1 MDQPDTQNNFAVT
14 QNWQRILAARTTG
27 LATLEGI
34 PGWVAPLLGPQ
45 SWVIAQLGQS
55 LDGRIATESGHSHY
69 INGAPALDHL
79 HRLRALC
86 DGVLVGVGTVLA
98 DNPRLNVRRVDGP
111 SPARIL
117 LDPSGRVPDDVAALA
132 DDGIRRIVIQKVAR
146 ARPAGV
152 EVLHLPGD
160 EARISPQAIVDGLAR
175 MGIGKLLVEGG
186 AITVSKFVDDGALD
200 RLHLLVAPM
209 LLGSGRP
216 GLQLPVIDKIDEA
229 LRPKTRFYSLGEGEV
244 LFDCQMRG

>member
-1 MDQPDTQNNFAVT
+1 MDHRETENNFSVT
-14 QNWQRILAARTTG
+14 KNWQRILAARASG
-27 LATLEGI
+27 LPTADDS
-34 PGWVAPLLGPQ
+34 PGWVHPLCGSAP
-45 SWVIAQLGQS
+45 WVIAQLGQS

-98 DNPRLNVRRVDGP
+98 DNPRLNVRRVEGP

-132 DDGIRRIVIQKVAR
+132 DDGIRRIVIQKVNR
-146 ARPAGV
+146 ARPAGI

-160 EARISPQAIVDGLAR
+160 ESRISAKAIVAGLAR
-175 MGIGKLLVEGG
+175 LGIGKLLVEGG
-186 AITVSKFVDDGALD
+186 AVTVSHFVEAGALD

-216 GLQLPVIDKIDEA
+216 GLQLPVIDKIDQA
-229 LRPKTRFYSLGEGEV
+229 LSPKTRFYPLGGGEV
-244 LFDCQMRG
+244 LFDCQM

>member
-1 MDQPDTQNNFAVT
+1 MDQPVIENNLAVT
-14 QNWQRILAARTTG
+14 KNWQKILAARAAG
-27 LATLEGI
+27 LDPAGGI
-34 PGWVAPLLGPQ
+34 PGWVAPLCGPAPC
-45 SWVIAQLGQS
+45 VIAQLGQS

-117 LDPSGRVPDDVAALA
+117 LDPSGRIPDDVAALA
-132 DDGIRRIVIQKVAR
+132 DDGVRRIVIQKVDR
-146 ARPAGV
+146 VRPAGI

-160 EARISPQAIVDGLAR
+160 APRISPTAIVAGLAR

-186 AITVSKFVDDGALD
+186 AITVSQFIEAGALD

-216 GLQLPVIDKIDEA
+216 GLQLPVIEKIDGA
-229 LRPKTRFYSLGEGEV
+229 LRPKTCFYPLGEGEV
-244 LFDCQMRG
+244 LFDCQM